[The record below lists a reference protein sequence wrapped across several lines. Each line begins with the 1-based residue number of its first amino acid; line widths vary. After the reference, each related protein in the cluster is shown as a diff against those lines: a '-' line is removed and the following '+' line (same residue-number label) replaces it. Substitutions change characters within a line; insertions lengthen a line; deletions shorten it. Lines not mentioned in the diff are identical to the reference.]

1 MDGKVYMSEAKFWN
15 AESTVCAADSR
26 QDMMAVFALGLGVRG
41 KERLPVIEEFASG
54 GLISYQGNQ

>member
-1 MDGKVYMSEAKFWN
+1 MSEARY
-15 AESTVCAADSR
+15 SSDVPLCAADSR
-26 QDMMAVFALGLGVRG
+26 QDMAAVFALGLGVRG